1 MKLAEARTDEA
12 AREATAPAPAG
23 ARAPSG
29 LRALLAVEEG
39 SLPFDA
45 AEFGKSILPAGS
57 RVRLLT
63 VRPYQFQPDSPWAT
77 LALDMGKPAALDPAD
92 YQITLRILETA
103 GAHVSAASRYG
114 SAPDEILAEAAD
126 WDADLILLGHHNG
139 LGRWFQGS
147 IAECLLKR
155 SVIPV
160 VVVPQLSETSARSAR
175 REAGTR

>member
-1 MKLAEARTDEA
+1 MKLAEVRTDEA
-12 AREATAPAPAG
+12 ARESRAPAPA
-23 ARAPSG
+23 SEG
-29 LRALLAVEEG
+29 LRALLAMEEG

-45 AEFGKSILPAGS
+45 AEFGSSILPAGS

-77 LALDMGKPAALDPAD
+77 LAMDMGKPAGLDPAD

-103 GAHVSAASRYG
+103 GAQVSAASRYG
-114 SAPDEILAEAAD
+114 SAPDEILAEASE

-147 IAECLLKR
+147 VAECLLKR

-160 VVVPQLSETSARSAR
+160 VVVPQLSEASARSAR
-175 REAGTR
+175 GEAGTR